1 MVRRDKVDLLSVQA
15 RKQKAITY
23 LSLHPSVYHNPI
35 KSTKTMTLLEEVKM
49 LEINAS
55 EKSRVKPV
63 H

>member
-15 RKQKAITY
+15 RRQKAITY
-23 LSLHPSVYHNPI
+23 LSLYPSVYHNPI
-35 KSTKTMTLLEEVKM
+35 KSTKTMKLLEEVKM

-55 EKSRVKPV
+55 DKLGVKTV